1 VENKIK
7 LNMASTKRPNVAV
20 SQAQLT
26 NTIQIQQAQLQESLN
41 KYNHK
46 FGEYPLKLVNPVEE
60 EKKKYDF
67 INPQHYVQEDG
78 RQTWEHMVDKWG
90 LETTAMW
97 CELTA
102 YKYKDRIGR
111 KPGEDVE
118 REQNKIKWYEDKA
131 AELRELAKKKKF
143 W

>member
-1 VENKIK
+1 
-7 LNMASTKRPNVAV
+7 MASTRRVNVALD
-20 SQAQLT
+20 QRQLT
-26 NTIQIQQAQLQESLN
+26 RNIQVLQAQLQDNLN
-41 KYNHK
+41 KYQAA
-46 FGEYPLKLVNPVEE
+46 FGEYPLKLVNPVDE

-90 LETTAMW
+90 EEKTALW
-97 CELTA
+97 CEMTA

-111 KPGEDVE
+111 KPGEDIE
-118 REQNKIKWYEDKA
+118 REQNKIKWYEEKA
-131 AELRELAKKKKF
+131 EYLRELAKKKKF